1 MWVQV
6 LFFLVTHDFY
16 IYWFHRWQH
25 HNPVLWRTHE
35 AHHSGKHV
43 DWLDSFSQPATPTP
57 VLLLVAYVGFGLGNV
72 IFLSLAMRHI
82 PTATAY
88 AAWMALAVVGLML
101 VDSLMLKQPLTL
113 QHLFFTSLIVIGVLG
128 LRRLP

>member
-1 MWVQV
+1 MAWLY
-6 LFFLVTHDFY
+6 LFVASLLEVCWTYSLKALNMQKIRD
-16 IYWFHRWQH
+16 
-25 HNPVLWRTHE
+25 
-35 AHHSGKHV
+35 A
-43 DWLDSFSQPATPTP
+43 DWLNSFSQPATLTP
-57 VLLLVAYVGFGLGNV
+57 VLRLVAYVGFGLGNV

-88 AAWMALAVVGLML
+88 ATWMALAVVGLML

-128 LRRLP
+128 LRRLS